1 MLFIIKK
8 WIGGLLMP
16 LPFALCILF
25 ISLILLFF
33 TQKQKLAKTMALFSF
48 LILLIFSVLPTAYYL
63 SKPLERKYPPLLVAE
78 QSLDYI
84 LVLGS
89 VGCTRSNL
97 TNHRAIVSHSINID
111 SVKRYAFI
119 MLTLMQ
125 LLWCQVQ
132 GLETV
137 KAMQN
142 Y

>member
-63 SKPLERKYPPLLVAE
+63 SKPLERKYPPLV
-78 QSLDYI
+78 S
-84 LVLGS
+84 G
-89 VGCTRSNL
+89 
-97 TNHRAIVSHSINID
+97 RAIFRLYFSFRFSRVYTIKPYQS
-111 SVKRYAFI
+111 
-119 MLTLMQ
+119 
-125 LLWCQVQ
+125 Q
-132 GLETV
+132 G
-137 KAMQN
+137 N
-142 Y
+142 YQPLH